1 MDYYHTLLTDIP
13 ELTAETTLD
22 GDLLKIDLKMF
33 GKRTA
38 QTPPALSWFI

>member
-1 MDYYHTLLTDIP
+1 MDYNHTLLTDIL

-33 GKRTA
+33 GKGTA
-38 QTPPALSWFI
+38 QALRALSWFI